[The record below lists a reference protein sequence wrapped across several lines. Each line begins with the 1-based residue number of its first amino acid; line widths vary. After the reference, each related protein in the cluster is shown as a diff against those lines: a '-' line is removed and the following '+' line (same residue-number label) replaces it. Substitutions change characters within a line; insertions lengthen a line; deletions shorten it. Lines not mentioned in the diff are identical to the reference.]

1 MSGRL
6 CWFRGLI
13 SQISIKRHFWAL
25 TLKHVSELSFPF
37 LFYGAYHHSN
47 IMELWR
53 WNPNLTLI
61 RSKKWTIR
69 KILRCSSLSQ
79 CLGAL
84 TLKTGQFA
92 TSNKWV
98 VSVSE
103 GKRKAKDKISRK
115 QVRDCLSQQDVYTL
129 FKPGRRCY
137 KRRRVIVP
145 RIDAQFQA
153 ELVDL
158 QNLSRYNKDYKYL
171 LTCMDIFG
179 EYAFVL
185 PLKTQQGEEI
195 DHVDLQQ
202 SRIAK
207 DKQEVKAMVD
217 LLQSNRTNPL
227 SSYQPLFS
235 ISMGATVSPEIERDL
250 SRACLVGETAYQQFK
265 KGRFKPEKP
274 PVNVHHTLTKQK
286 LKTFSDFN
294 KTKDVKKSK
303 GNKRVIRADLN
314 LFARMIIIA
323 ESRQLQMQ
331 EVLLGV
337 LENVRQDERLALA
350 CAAKEYLRRISIIW
364 SSPLIVTEHR
374 QLISMH
380 YRCCGT

>member
-1 MSGRL
+1 
-6 CWFRGLI
+6 
-13 SQISIKRHFWAL
+13 
-25 TLKHVSELSFPF
+25 
-37 LFYGAYHHSN
+37 
-47 IMELWR
+47 
-53 WNPNLTLI
+53 
-61 RSKKWTIR
+61 
-69 KILRCSSLSQ
+69 
-79 CLGAL
+79 
-84 TLKTGQFA
+84 
-92 TSNKWV
+92 
-98 VSVSE
+98 
-103 GKRKAKDKISRK
+103 
-115 QVRDCLSQQDVYTL
+115 
-129 FKPGRRCY
+129 
-137 KRRRVIVP
+137 
-145 RIDAQFQA
+145 
-153 ELVDL
+153 
-158 QNLSRYNKDYKYL
+158 
-171 LTCMDIFG
+171 MDILS

-217 LLQSNRTNPL
+217 LLESNRTNPF
-227 SSYQPLFS
+227 SSYQPLCS

-274 PVNVHHTLTKQK
+274 PVNVHHILTKQK

-337 LENVRQDERLALA
+337 PENVRQDERLALA

>member
-1 MSGRL
+1 M
-6 CWFRGLI
+6 FV
-13 SQISIKRHFWAL
+13 F
-25 TLKHVSELSFPF
+25 V
-37 LFYGAYHHSN
+37 
-47 IMELWR
+47 
-53 WNPNLTLI
+53 
-61 RSKKWTIR
+61 
-69 KILRCSSLSQ
+69 
-79 CLGAL
+79 
-84 TLKTGQFA
+84 
-92 TSNKWV
+92 
-98 VSVSE
+98 VSE
-103 GKRKAKDKISRK
+103 GKRKGKDKISRK

-137 KRRRVIVP
+137 KRRRVIVH

-217 LLQSNRTNPL
+217 LLESNRTNPF

-274 PVNVHHTLTKQK
+274 PVNVHHILTKQK

>member
-1 MSGRL
+1 M
-6 CWFRGLI
+6 FV
-13 SQISIKRHFWAL
+13 F
-25 TLKHVSELSFPF
+25 V
-37 LFYGAYHHSN
+37 
-47 IMELWR
+47 
-53 WNPNLTLI
+53 
-61 RSKKWTIR
+61 
-69 KILRCSSLSQ
+69 
-79 CLGAL
+79 
-84 TLKTGQFA
+84 
-92 TSNKWV
+92 
-98 VSVSE
+98 VSE
-103 GKRKAKDKISRK
+103 GKRKGKDKISRK

-158 QNLSRYNKDYKYL
+158 QNLSRDNKDYKYL

-217 LLQSNRTNPL
+217 PLESNRTNPF

-350 CAAKEYLRRISIIW
+350 CAAKEYLRRISII
-364 SSPLIVTEHR
+364 
-374 QLISMH
+374 
-380 YRCCGT
+380 